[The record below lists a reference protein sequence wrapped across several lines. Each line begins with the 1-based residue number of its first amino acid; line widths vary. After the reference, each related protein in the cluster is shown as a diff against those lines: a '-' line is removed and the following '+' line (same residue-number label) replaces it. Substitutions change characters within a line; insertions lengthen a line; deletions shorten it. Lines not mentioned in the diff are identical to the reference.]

1 MTADEAVRLWGQL
14 TAASPHGCRVHIT
27 GGEPFG
33 DWELLIEVC
42 RRAKA
47 AGLGPL
53 DKVETNAFWA
63 TDEKLVRSRLAELDA
78 AGMERLCIST
88 DPYHQQYVPIANCRL
103 AAKVAEE
110 VLSPHRVQVRWRD
123 WLENGSDTAGLT
135 SDEVGEIFAR
145 YAAGNR
151 ERLNGRA
158 ARELAAY
165 FPHKSH
171 LDFADNPC
179 REALLRSRHVH
190 VGPGGLIMPGT
201 CGGIVLGRADNQ
213 SIEEIWR
220 GSAES
225 WSQKPV
231 LAALSCKGPV
241 GLFGL
246 AEAAGFSFAPD
257 SRGYAGKCHLC
268 WEIRRHMVASGLAG
282 DELAPEWMYR

>member
-1 MTADEAVRLWGQL
+1 MTADEAVRLWSEL
-14 TAASPHGCRVHIT
+14 ADASPHGCRVHIT

-33 DWELLIEVC
+33 NWELLIEVC

-53 DKVETNAFWA
+53 DKIETNAFWA
-63 TDEKLVRSRLAELDA
+63 TDEKFVRSRLAELNA

-103 AAKVAEE
+103 AARVAED
-110 VLSPHRVQVRWRD
+110 VLGKHRVQVRWRD
-123 WLENGSDTAGLT
+123 WLEDGRDTAGLKNE
-135 SDEVGEIFAR
+135 EVGEIFAR

-158 ARELAAY
+158 AKELAGY
-165 FPHKSH
+165 FRHKSH

-179 REALLRSRHVH
+179 REALLRSKHVH

-201 CGGIVLGRADNQ
+201 CGGIVLGRADNR
-213 SIEEIWR
+213 SIREIWR
-220 GSAES
+220 DVAEGR
-225 WSQKPV
+225 SQRPV
-231 LAALSCKGPV
+231 LDTLSCKGPV
-241 GLFGL
+241 GLLGL
-246 AEAAGFSFAPD
+246 AGAAGFLPD

-268 WEIRRHMVASGLAG
+268 WDIRRHVAESGLAA